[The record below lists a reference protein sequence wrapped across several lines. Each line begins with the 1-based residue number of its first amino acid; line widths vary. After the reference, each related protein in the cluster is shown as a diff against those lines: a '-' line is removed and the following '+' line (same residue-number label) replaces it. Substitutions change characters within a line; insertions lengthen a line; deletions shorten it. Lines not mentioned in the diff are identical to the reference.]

1 MFTIQS
7 SLGSILIKVPWM
19 LHTTQSLCVYI
30 QTYAFIID
38 ILLQMIIYVCP
49 GNTPNRWWSHQL
61 HKNFSK
67 TMLA

>member
-30 QTYAFIID
+30 QTYAFFID

-49 GNTPNRWWSHQL
+49 GNTPNRWWSHQ
-61 HKNFSK
+61 
-67 TMLA
+67 